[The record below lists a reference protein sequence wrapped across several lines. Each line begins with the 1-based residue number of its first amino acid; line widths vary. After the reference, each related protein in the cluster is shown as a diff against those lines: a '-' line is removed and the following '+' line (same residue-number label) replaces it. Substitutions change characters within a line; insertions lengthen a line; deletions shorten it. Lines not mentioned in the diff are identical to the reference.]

1 LRDLLE
7 EDLMK
12 PNALLR
18 ISSLLTVLLATLHLT
33 SDIVGGEV
41 IGPGGFL
48 TVTLILVVWLYAA
61 LVLAERRSGHV
72 ILLVGSLL
80 GLGIPFLH
88 LSGPRGFVGRD
99 FLFVWTLLAL
109 GASTAFSL
117 ILSVQGLW
125 SLRKGRSIPK

>member
-1 LRDLLE
+1 
-7 EDLMK
+7 MK

-80 GLGIPFLH
+80 GLGIPFLPVSYTH
-88 LSGPRGFVGRD
+88 L
-99 FLFVWTLLAL
+99 TLP
-109 GASTAFSL
+109 T
-117 ILSVQGLW
+117 IYSV
-125 SLRKGRSIPK
+125 